1 MCQFWTDKKSNI
13 LKITLPVVS
22 SLLILVFMWLVWI
35 CNSRG
40 TSSLLSLCIFPRNVC
55 ICSLFHMQSS
65 FISFNIVSLFLSVKQ
80 RNKKTWKK
88 IISGVL
94 NISDELGDGKLP
106 SISFREIVLA
116 TNNFSSSNMLGHG
129 GFGHVYKVM
138 INIFL

>member
-1 MCQFWTDKKSNI
+1 
-13 LKITLPVVS
+13 
-22 SLLILVFMWLVWI
+22 
-35 CNSRG
+35 
-40 TSSLLSLCIFPRNVC
+40 
-55 ICSLFHMQSS
+55 MQSS
-65 FISFNIVSLFLSVKQ
+65 FISFNLVSLFLSVKQ

>member
-1 MCQFWTDKKSNI
+1 MCQFWTDKKRRSNI

-88 IISGVL
+88 IVL

-116 TNNFSSSNMLGHG
+116 TNNFSSSNMLGH
-129 GFGHVYKVM
+129 VYKVM

>member
-1 MCQFWTDKKSNI
+1 
-13 LKITLPVVS
+13 
-22 SLLILVFMWLVWI
+22 
-35 CNSRG
+35 
-40 TSSLLSLCIFPRNVC
+40 
-55 ICSLFHMQSS
+55 MQSS

-88 IISGVL
+88 IVL
-94 NISDELGDGKLP
+94 SISDELEDGKLP

>member
-1 MCQFWTDKKSNI
+1 MCQFWTDKKRSNI

-88 IISGVL
+88 IVL
-94 NISDELGDGKLP
+94 SISDELEDGKLP

-116 TNNFSSSNMLGHG
+116 TNNFSSSNMLGH
-129 GFGHVYKVM
+129 VYKVM

>member
-1 MCQFWTDKKSNI
+1 MCQFWTDKKRSNI
-13 LKITLPVVS
+13 LKITLPIVS
-22 SLLILVFMWLVWI
+22 NFFILVFMWLVWI

-88 IISGVL
+88 IVL

-116 TNNFSSSNMLGHG
+116 TNNFSSSNMLGH
-129 GFGHVYKVM
+129 VYKVM

>member
-1 MCQFWTDKKSNI
+1 
-13 LKITLPVVS
+13 
-22 SLLILVFMWLVWI
+22 
-35 CNSRG
+35 
-40 TSSLLSLCIFPRNVC
+40 
-55 ICSLFHMQSS
+55 MQSS

-88 IISGVL
+88 IVL
-94 NISDELGDGKLP
+94 SISDELGDGKLP

-129 GFGHVYKVM
+129 GFGYVYKVM